1 MKSSTQ
7 VINLHGGPG
16 VGKSTI
22 AAGVF
27 SKLKAKNVSVELVV
41 EFPKEITW
49 EETQKLLENQIYIFS
64 EQFRRQWRLLDKVD
78 FVITD
83 SPLLLYSI
91 YFDYY
96 LDKLN
101 KKHDAEIAK
110 YNNLCREFFD
120 QTYLQFHNID
130 YFISRRF
137 EEIDGKI
144 VYPDYE
150 ISGRNQNIQEA
161 INLDKKIR
169 DKLYKY
175 DAAYRTVS
183 GKVSDVVNVIVKDIM
198 ANDSKD

>member
-1 MKSSTQ
+1 MQSKSR

-27 SKLKAKNVSVELVV
+27 SKLKSKGISCELVV

-96 LDKLN
+96 LEKM
-101 KKHDAEIAK
+101 KTIR
-110 YNNLCREFFD
+110 NNDYDNVCRNFFD
-120 QTYLQFHNID
+120 QTYLQFNNKD
-130 YFISRRF
+130 YFIVRRF

-144 VYPDYE
+144 IYPDYE
-150 ISGRNQNIQEA
+150 TSGRNQNIQEA
-161 INLDKKIR
+161 VILDKKIQ

-175 DAAYRTVS
+175 NPGYIPLTGSVDDIIDMIT
-183 GKVSDVVNVIVKDIM
+183 KDIM
-198 ANDSKD
+198 IT

>member
-27 SKLKAKNVSVELVV
+27 SKLKSKNVSCELVV

-78 FVITD
+78 YIITD

-96 LDKLN
+96 LEKLN
-101 KKHDAEIAK
+101 NLRSSK
-110 YNNLCREFFD
+110 YDNLCREFFD

-137 EEIDGKI
+137 EEIDEKI

-150 ISGRNQNIQEA
+150 TSGRNQNIDEA
-161 INLDKKIR
+161 VMLDKKIQ
-169 DKLYKY
+169 DKLYKFNPGY
-175 DAAYRTVS
+175 TIVTGDV
-183 GKVSDVVNVIVKDIM
+183 DNVVNCIVKDIM
-198 ANDSKD
+198 I